1 MSLRELLLWG
11 QRTLEQEGIQD
22 APTDAWYCLE
32 YICGISRA
40 CYYARPD
47 AIIEDSKEEKYRE
60 LIEKRAAHI
69 PLQQLLGEAWFCGS
83 SFYVNEHV
91 LIPRQD
97 TEVLVEEAKRR
108 VQSGDAVLDLCT
120 GSGCVLLALMK
131 ACPGIAGT
139 GTDISPEALAVARKN
154 GERLGLKARWIQ
166 SDLFEQVEGVFQL
179 ITANP
184 PYIAS
189 GVIPTLMEEVR
200 DHEPLG
206 ALDGGPDGLD
216 FYRKIVAQA
225 GGRLTEGGWLCLEIG
240 YDQGGAL
247 QELLEAAGY
256 ENIEIIRDLA
266 GLDRVAVGQKS
277 RGGYHV

>member
-108 VQSGDAVLDLCT
+108 VQSGDAVRDLCT

-166 SDLFEQVEGVFQL
+166 SDLFEQVGGVFQL

-247 QELLEAAGY
+247 QGLLEAAGY

-266 GLDRVAVGQKS
+266 GLDRVSVGQKS

>member
-32 YICGISRA
+32 HICGISRA

-47 AIIEDSKEEKYRE
+47 AIIEDSKEEKYRK

-154 GERLGLKARWIQ
+154 GERLGLKVRWIQ

-216 FYRKIVAQA
+216 FYRKIVTQA

-247 QELLEAAGY
+247 QEILEAAGY

>member
-60 LIEKRAAHI
+60 LIEKRAVHI

-108 VQSGDAVLDLCT
+108 VQFGDAVLDLCT

>member
-154 GERLGLKARWIQ
+154 GERLGLKVRWIQ

>member
-11 QRTLEQEGIQD
+11 QRTLEQGGIQD

>member
-69 PLQQLLGEAWFCGS
+69 PLQQLLGEACFCGS

-154 GERLGLKARWIQ
+154 GERLGLKVRWIQ

>member
-11 QRTLEQEGIQD
+11 QRTLEQGGIQD

-40 CYYARPD
+40 CYYARSD

-166 SDLFEQVEGVFQL
+166 SDLFEQVGGVFQL